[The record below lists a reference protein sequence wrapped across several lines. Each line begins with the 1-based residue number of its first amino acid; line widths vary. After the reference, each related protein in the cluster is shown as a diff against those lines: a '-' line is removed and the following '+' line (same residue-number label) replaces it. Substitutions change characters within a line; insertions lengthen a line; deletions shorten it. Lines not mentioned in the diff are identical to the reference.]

1 MQRHITYA
9 NVVATLALFLAIGG
23 GAYAVNGG
31 AAAKGRRYVA
41 CVAKRSG
48 VMRLVTT
55 AKACRRRTERVIA
68 WNQTGP
74 RGLRGLAGPR
84 GSQGSQ
90 GEAGVPGAPGLD
102 GKQGVP
108 GPAGATKVV
117 VRSGDNQVSC
127 SAGEK
132 AVGGGGY
139 VDPGNDSG
147 PAGRALTSTQP
158 LVTGGVPTGWKV
170 TGQTGA
176 SLFPDFAYAICA
188 SP

>member
-55 AKACRRRTERVIA
+55 AKACRRRTERAIV

-74 RGLRGLAGPR
+74 RGLR

-117 VRSGDNQVSC
+117 VRSGTSQVSC
-127 SAGEK
+127 AAGEK
-132 AVGGGGY
+132 AVGGGGA
-139 VDPGNDSG
+139 VDDQGVTSPTG
-147 PAGRALTSTQP
+147 AALIATQP
-158 LVTGGVPTGWKV
+158 LIANGLPTGWKV
-170 TGQTGA
+170 TGQTSGLPFQLA
-176 SLFPDFAYAICA
+176 DSVYAICA